1 MEDVGKVRFTGLGVE
16 GLGSLP
22 NWTGGMW
29 MYLGGERGGT
39 GSELVVG
46 FHYVVGVFLMLLS
59 SDGLLQVS
67 SGPLRIGFVS

>member
-1 MEDVGKVRFTGLGVE
+1 
-16 GLGSLP
+16 
-22 NWTGGMW
+22 
-29 MYLGGERGGT
+29 MYLGGERSGT

-46 FHYVVGVFLMLLS
+46 FHYVVGVFLMLLG